1 MTGLAAKDNNYI
13 YVSSRNQNRT
23 YRYTAPAVSSRYTY
37 TYYTG
42 GSQTRD
48 IAITTEG
55 NIWVATD
62 WTSIPLRLYNSNNE
76 MIDYL
81 DSGLLSCAC
90 GVTIDDD
97 GYLWVS
103 DTDND
108 CIYKIDLTEGIEG
121 SGESTTPELHASSNP
136 FAGQVTITGTGFDS
150 QATIGIYDIRGSL
163 VTGDS
168 FSGSYA
174 LGESD
179 DLSQGVYFVM
189 VRNGNGSKAV
199 LELISL

>member
-1 MTGLAAKDNNYI
+1 MTGLAAKDNYRI

-23 YRYTAPAVSSRYTY
+23 YRYTAPSITSRYSY
-37 TYYTG
+37 IYYTG

-62 WTSIPLRLYNSNNE
+62 WTSIPLRLYNTSNT
-76 MIDYL
+76 MIDFIDNTL
-81 DSGLLSCAC
+81 IPSAC

-108 CIYKIDLTEGIEG
+108 CIYKIDLTEGIESSVEG
-121 SGESTTPELHASSNP
+121 TALELQASSNP
-136 FAGQVTITGTGFDS
+136 FAGQVTITATGFDN
-150 QATIGIYDIRGSL
+150 QATISIYDIRGSL

-168 FSGSYA
+168 FSGSYVF
-174 LGESD
+174 GESD
-179 DLSQGVYFVM
+179 DLSQGVYFVR
-189 VRNGNGSKAV
+189 VRNGNGSEAI
-199 LELISL
+199 LELLSL